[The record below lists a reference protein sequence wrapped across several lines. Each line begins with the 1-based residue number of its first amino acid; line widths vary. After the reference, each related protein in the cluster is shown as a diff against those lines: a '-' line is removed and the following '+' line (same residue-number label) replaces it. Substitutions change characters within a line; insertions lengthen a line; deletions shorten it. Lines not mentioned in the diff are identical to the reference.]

1 MADAESTIALSIGS
15 QRISMAV
22 FDPTKGG
29 GLILKSYGSQSI
41 LADPAQEMTRLP
53 QITLAVKELATALK
67 VQKQKVRYSMSGQS
81 VFTRF
86 MKLPPLDEDNI
97 DELVQ
102 FEAQQHVPFPIEEVI
117 WDWAML
123 DSTGPEKE
131 VALVAI
137 KRDALTEI
145 NQTVAEA
152 GIGTREVD
160 AAPMALYNAFRYNYP
175 GEDAPVLLMDVGA
188 KATNLV
194 YVEGT
199 RLFTRSIAV
208 GAASVTTAIAK
219 EYNISF
225 AEAEGQKVS
234 NGVVSLGGGH
244 TSQLDEATA
253 QLATVIR
260 NALNRLPAEV
270 ARTNNYYRSQQEGS
284 APAKVYLA
292 GGGANLP
299 YMPEFLEEK
308 LRIPIEVFN
317 PLQRVTVG
325 KAIDVEQIGAEAH
338 MLGELVGL
346 ALRGVDEA
354 PIKIDLVPDVVASER
369 ATAQRKPFLLAAAVI
384 MIASFAIWALSKS
397 THAVTA
403 EEEAGKMDREKNI
416 LAGPAGKIDRQTKRQ
431 ADLQALGDSYAGQQ
445 AMRVKWIDLL
455 GEIKGYFNSQD
466 VWITDFEPVGMH
478 KAGDEK
484 SSRPRAQQSFGNAN
498 YGQSA
503 LNDLKRSGAPA
514 PVSRGRGRGRSQ
526 GPSIPDP
533 PADAI
538 NAIRITGFWKSEPGA
553 VTKIVEKIKA
563 DQAGDDA
570 LFILKRNPADMK
582 SEDLTTAEILPV
594 YQSSISDAN
603 KLAAQFVMILPLKNP
618 ISVK

>member
-29 GLILKSYGSQSI
+29 GLLLKSYGSQSI

-53 QITLAVKELATALK
+53 QITLAVRELATALK

-97 DELVQ
+97 DELVK

-117 WDWAML
+117 WDWSLLNSA
-123 DSTGPEKE
+123 GPEKE

-145 NQTVAEA
+145 NNTVAEA

-175 GEDAPVLLMDVGA
+175 GEEDPVLLMDVGA

-194 YVEGT
+194 YLEGS

-225 AEAEGQKVS
+225 AEAESQKVS

-260 NALNRLPAEV
+260 NSLNRLPAEV

-299 YMPEFLEEK
+299 YLPEFLEEK
-308 LRIPIEVFN
+308 LRMPIEVFN

-346 ALRGVDEA
+346 ALRGIDEA

-397 THAVTA
+397 NHAVTA
-403 EEEAGKMDREKNI
+403 GAEE
-416 LAGPAGKIDRQTKRQ
+416 T
-431 ADLQALGDSYAGQQ
+431 
-445 AMRVKWIDLL
+445 
-455 GEIKGYFNSQD
+455 
-466 VWITDFEPVGMH
+466 
-478 KAGDEK
+478 
-484 SSRPRAQQSFGNAN
+484 
-498 YGQSA
+498 
-503 LNDLKRSGAPA
+503 
-514 PVSRGRGRGRSQ
+514 
-526 GPSIPDP
+526 
-533 PADAI
+533 
-538 NAIRITGFWKSEPGA
+538 
-553 VTKIVEKIKA
+553 
-563 DQAGDDA
+563 
-570 LFILKRNPADMK
+570 
-582 SEDLTTAEILPV
+582 
-594 YQSSISDAN
+594 
-603 KLAAQFVMILPLKNP
+603 
-618 ISVK
+618 